1 MTQHIRARV
10 KGSRKAEY
18 WPEYD
23 NTDNKAI
30 LQAIIVQSKKIAA
43 QNEAI
48 SDIAGKYVV
57 LCELI
62 DGLAE
67 QLLELIPKEK

>member
-1 MTQHIRARV
+1 VTQHIRARV

-30 LQAIIVQSKKIAA
+30 LKAVTVQSKKIAA
-43 QNEAI
+43 MNEAI
-48 SDIAGKYVV
+48 SEITGKYIV

-67 QLLELIPKEK
+67 QLLELTPKE